1 MTFSQAPT
9 ETNQLGDIIDVL
21 NILPDNT
28 TKLISPKDVRDA
40 AYTLWQNTMFK
51 PTSFT
56 GSSVDYIGIDQ
67 YQLKDDYEVDWY
79 PKVYFGKKQTG
90 GQFIMNDVL
99 LTQDDA
105 DFFFYNTKNN
115 GVLNDYSTSIA
126 ILSGTG
132 SYGSIG
138 LLKAPQLVS
147 TPFEDVNG
155 FYMDFDIKNTSYNLQ
170 SGGLTG
176 YGGNINVRSEKGY
189 VSINEFFF
197 PSANTIQNV
206 TSGYILSLER
216 GVDGKAY
223 GVWRNPFSQS
233 ITSIITND
241 DFTISAKS
249 ITLEGYNFT
258 DDTIVATAIG
268 GIKAGETF
276 SNVDVLDMLRRI
288 IYTYVKPQVKS
299 VLTLSSDTNQVK
311 LIESGD
317 DGTWTSL
324 RLRASV
330 TKNATH
336 SLTNIGYLAGTQY
349 PTVVSTTPTQ
359 DFPAA
364 GLIGNVETLSIYRPG
379 PFQEFEIIPPN
390 YYRILTFTLS
400 ATDQYPTTVSV
411 GSTLKTVYP
420 YFYGAASMSAT
431 QSTDM
436 HKIMGTN
443 SNPSLGKLKSYLV
456 EPIIGSATYSDNQ
469 YLKVPTVGLGI
480 EDKGYIYFGYPSSLP
495 LLEKI
500 YDDNSFNV
508 TSDFKT
514 YSIKIT
520 HRGSPTYWNSVDY
533 TFYIRGETKV
543 PITAGTFSF
552 IFAE

>member
-1 MTFSQAPT
+1 MMTFSQAPT

-51 PTSFT
+51 PTSFS

-90 GQFIMNDVL
+90 GQFIMNDDL
-99 LTQDDA
+99 LGQTDA

-115 GVLNDYSTSIA
+115 GVLNNYSTSIA

-132 SYGSIG
+132 SYYSSG
-138 LLKAPQLVS
+138 LRAPQLVS
-147 TPFEDVNG
+147 TPVEDVNG
-155 FYMDFDIKNTSYNLQ
+155 FYMDFDIKNTSYNLI

-197 PSANTIQNV
+197 PSAKTIEDV

-233 ITSIITND
+233 ITSILTGD
-241 DFTISAKS
+241 DFTISAPS
-249 ITLEGYNFT
+249 ITLDGYNFT
-258 DDTIVATAIG
+258 DSTIVATAIG

-276 SNVDVLDMLRRI
+276 NNVDVLDMLRRI

-317 DGTWTSL
+317 TATYQRL
-324 RLRASV
+324 VLRASV

-336 SLTNIGYLAGTQY
+336 SLTNIGYLPS
-349 PTVVSTTPTQ
+349 PTVIATTPAQ
-359 DFPAA
+359 SFPSS
-364 GLIGNVETLSIYRPG
+364 GSIGNIETTAIYKPNESFSIMG
-379 PFQEFEIIPPN
+379 NN
-390 YYRILTFTLS
+390 YYNILTFTLS

-431 QSTDM
+431 QSIDM
-436 HKIMGTN
+436 QKIIGTN
-443 SNPSLGKLKSYLV
+443 SNPSLGKLKSYLA
-456 EPIIGSATYSDNQ
+456 EPIISSATYSDNQ
-469 YLKVPTVGLGI
+469 YLKVPTVGLGV

-495 LLEKI
+495 LLKKI

-514 YSIKIT
+514 YSVKLDHNGIPK
-520 HRGSPTYWNSVDY
+520 YWNSVDY